1 MSFFRFLF
9 AAAAA
14 GLFSV
19 AACADVPADPP
30 QPQAGGETTVE
41 KPGDGGV
48 EVIDKITS
56 AKAEILMIID
66 QSGSMYSLTNDTIG
80 GFNSMIQKFKDKKL
94 TGRVST
100 IFFNNKISTI
110 HDRQDLDSVKEI
122 SGKEYVPSGTTSLLD
137 AVGISVTRLS
147 QYPDLQEAKDTQV
160 IVVIITDGQENSS
173 REYSKANVKKII
185 EDRQSA
191 GWQFVFLGA
200 NIDAASEASSLG
212 IKRENA
218 VKYQNSSAGVRAN
231 YDAVADFAE
240 AAVAAPMGAEPSDK
254 WKEKLVKDENQNK

>member
-1 MSFFRFLF
+1 MSFFKFLF

-19 AACADVPADPP
+19 AACADVPVDPP
-30 QPQAGGETTVE
+30 QPPEGGETGVQ
-41 KPGDGGV
+41 KPNEGGA
-48 EVIDKITS
+48 EVIDKIS
-56 AKAEILMIID
+56 SSKAEILMIID

-100 IFFNNKISTI
+100 IFFNDKITTI
-110 HDRQDLDSVKEI
+110 HDRQDLDSVKDI
-122 SGKEYVPSGTTSLLD
+122 TSKEYVPSGTTSLLD
-137 AVGISVTRLS
+137 AVGVSVTKLS

-173 REYSKANVKKII
+173 KEYSKANVKKVI
-185 EDRQSA
+185 EDRQNA
-191 GWQFVFLGA
+191 GWHFVFLGA
-200 NIDAASEASSLG
+200 NIDAASEASSMG

-231 YDAVADFAE
+231 YEAVADFAE
-240 AAVAAPMGAEPSDK
+240 AAVAAPMGEAPSED
-254 WKEKLVKDENQNK
+254 WKEKVVKDENQK